1 MLAPMDRKDVQQMLE
16 SMRTQLERDE
26 AAGEMAGIDV
36 SALAD
41 AVSHPKAPDVI
52 GQIMEIEATSVQEGE
67 AAPDFTLPWLGA
79 KPAGAG
85 ERLTLSSHFG
95 RRPVALI
102 FGSYT

>member
-1 MLAPMDRKDVQQMLE
+1 
-16 SMRTQLERDE
+16 
-26 AAGEMAGIDV
+26 
-36 SALAD
+36 
-41 AVSHPKAPDVI
+41 
-52 GQIMEIEATSVQEGE
+52 VQEGE